1 VHLARAAHR
10 TAKELPEL
18 AQKFAL
24 PRDPIPY
31 LAFTTL
37 ARSMVAEAQRQK
49 ELLVRHGLVERV
61 LDSLGQ
67 SLDQFDRAVEQGS
80 EGRRVHIGAGAN
92 LDVAADEIVQ
102 IVKVID
108 GLNRFRFAEDPDL
121 LAGWRSASN
130 VFGPPRTAEKITAPD
145 TPSPGG
151 EGRSAA

>member
-1 VHLARAAHR
+1 
-10 TAKELPEL
+10 
-18 AQKFAL
+18 
-24 PRDPIPY
+24 
-31 LAFTTL
+31 
-37 ARSMVAEAQRQK
+37 MVAEAQRQK

-80 EGRRVHIGAGAN
+80 EGRRVHIGAAAD
-92 LDVAADEIVQ
+92 LEVAADEIAQ

-108 GLNRFRFAEDPDL
+108 SINRDRFADDPDL

-130 VFGPPRTAEKITAPD
+130 VFGPPRAAEKITDPD